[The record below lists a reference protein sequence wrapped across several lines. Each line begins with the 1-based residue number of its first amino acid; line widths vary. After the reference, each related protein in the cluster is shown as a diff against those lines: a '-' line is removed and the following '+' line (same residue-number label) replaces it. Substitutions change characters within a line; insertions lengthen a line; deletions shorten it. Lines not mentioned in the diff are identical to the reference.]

1 MDERQRLLLEEEK
14 ELRQKGFFD
23 DKYHYLGGPAQ
34 WDYCRTLTELFA
46 PSGRAGSC
54 VSSTTPSSSSSSS
67 ANEDESARLQA
78 YITMLQQI
86 YEDNSARRPA
96 FTGAPDTYRSR
107 RYSIDW

>member
-1 MDERQRLLLEEEK
+1 MDERRRLLHEEED
-14 ELRQKGFFD
+14 ELRQKGLFEE
-23 DKYHYLGGPAQ
+23 KYHYLGGPVQ
-34 WDYCRTLTELFA
+34 WDYCRALTELFA
-46 PSGRAGSC
+46 PHGREEP
-54 VSSTTPSSSSSSS
+54 PSSFM
-67 ANEDESARLQA
+67 EEGESARLQA